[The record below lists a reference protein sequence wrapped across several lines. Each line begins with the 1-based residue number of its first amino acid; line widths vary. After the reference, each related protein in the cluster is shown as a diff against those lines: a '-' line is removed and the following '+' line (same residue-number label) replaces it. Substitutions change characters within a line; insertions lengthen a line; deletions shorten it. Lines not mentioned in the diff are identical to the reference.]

1 MLKFINNT
9 TKELFEA
16 TLSWHKYTLEKLES
30 PFESQILWQ
39 LSDRFLNVWNILFC
53 GSVDEY
59 CISYQPQFNGD
70 DDFLVYIVTYGNIV
84 EIHKAIK
91 NGRTLQADRNLKQF
105 TNLALILNCYIQFGL
120 LKEK

>member
-16 TLSWHKYTLEKLES
+16 ALSWSKYKLKKLES
-30 PFESQILWQ
+30 PLENQILWQ
-39 LSDRFLNVWNILFC
+39 LQDRFLNVWNILFT
-53 GSVDEY
+53 GIVDEY
-59 CISYQPQFNGD
+59 CISHQPQFDGD

-91 NGRTLQADRNLKQF
+91 NGRTLQVDRNLKQF